1 MMANKEQELDQLLQN
16 AHVPIIPPRQP
27 EVELSFEDESRGSG
41 DVGSKDDLNTVI
53 EKPSPVRDVEEFK
66 GR

>member
-1 MMANKEQELDQLLQN
+1 MQCTQEQELDQLLQN
-16 AHVPIIPPRQP
+16 VPEPIIPPKQP

-53 EKPSPVRDVEEFK
+53 EKPSPVKDVEEFK